1 MNVYEYVEFYVE
13 KNPALKEQATAWVKD
28 MLVFYDGRLETA
40 DCCDGYVV
48 AAAIDLACSLGAK
61 DLIPIINKLPCTYLV
76 DFSDCG
82 LTAEVVEGLH
92 RGELLRQEYALDVYE
107 RYHRLEEDSNR

>member
-1 MNVYEYVEFYVE
+1 MNVYEYVGFYVE

-28 MLVFYDGRLETA
+28 MLVFYDDWLETA

-48 AAAIDLACSLGAK
+48 AAAIDLACSLWAK
-61 DLIPIINKLPCTYLV
+61 DLIPIINKLLCTYLV

-107 RYHRLEEDSNR
+107 RDHRLEEDSNR

>member
-1 MNVYEYVEFYVE
+1 MKGYEYVDVE
-13 KNPALKEQATAWVKD
+13 VEMIPAFKEQATAWVKD

-61 DLIPIINKLPCTYLV
+61 DLIPIINKLLCTYLV

-92 RGELLRQEYALDVYE
+92 RGELLR
-107 RYHRLEEDSNR
+107 

>member
-1 MNVYEYVEFYVE
+1 MNYVEFYVE

-61 DLIPIINKLPCTYLV
+61 DLIPIINNCFVLILLISVIV
-76 DFSDCG
+76 D
-82 LTAEVVEGLH
+82 
-92 RGELLRQEYALDVYE
+92 LRQRWLKGFIGVNCSGRSMLLMYM
-107 RYHRLEEDSNR
+107 NGITG